1 MWMRLCVS
9 SVWRV
14 RTWRRRRWKIAK
26 KRRRRRWPNTTPPA
40 ASGGSWA
47 TAPSDQG
54 YGKPTYPAGA
64 SLACLFDG
72 RPDFDAMAGTAVP
85 QVDATLYLPRDSV
98 LLPDDRVQVTH
109 IHGLAI
115 LSPLT
120 YEIVAGPTV
129 DYMTM
134 VAKLRLV
141 TE

>member
-1 MWMRLCVS
+1 MSGTYVTTSQYNQVIGNVKPMYMDTCKRLVY
-9 SVWRV
+9 
-14 RTWRRRRWKIAK
+14 
-26 KRRRRRWPNTTPPA
+26 
-40 ASGGSWA
+40 